1 MVATV
6 EQIQKELSAI
16 EAATATMAE
25 NFKDLYKN
33 YLKALSQA
41 ARRQL
46 ILASYYLCTQ
56 AYPDAFLRL
65 SVGQRQKLQQDL
77 RGLGDDLR
85 NRLLTLLEAGPEG
98 WQNTLL
104 ISDSPPSLLAASKDP
119 DGEKSSGEVA
129 DSIEELGDEQEQNT
143 DTDTAIESKQEAS
156 EAESGEG
163 EASREVALSELPFV
177 QAMLM
182 NAMLEAMDPDM
193 AADADTDQP
202 LTPSRLAKR
211 HFFIEQRV
219 RVTLRRISSLA
230 NRLLQKMEILPDLPE
245 AILAA
250 ATDAD
255 IPLEK
260 TASAPN
266 LLNVLVEIARDG
278 QRLVKEP
285 QDSDP
290 GSTVEIEEEEE
301 DEEDEEDRDEDE
313 DEEDREDEGD
323 EDSRN
328 ATHLVAIHL
337 RLSDIEFA
345 DPQSSLWRSK
355 LREALGK
362 LKQLGRQYQKKQ
374 EERAIAEAE
383 LAWRSIWYDD
393 VPKDEPSERG

>member
-6 EQIQKELSAI
+6 EQIQKDLSAI
-16 EAATATMAE
+16 EAATAAMAE
-25 NFKDLYKN
+25 DFKSLYKN

-56 AYPDAFLRL
+56 AYPEAFLRL
-65 SVGQRQKLQQDL
+65 SVSQRQKLQKDL
-77 RGLGDDLR
+77 RGLGDDLQ
-85 NRLLTLLEAGPEG
+85 NRLVTLLETGPEG
-98 WQNTLL
+98 WQNAVL
-104 ISDSPPSLLAASKDP
+104 ISDSAAGLLPPSEDQDGQAEPLAA
-119 DGEKSSGEVA
+119 EVMEPV
-129 DSIEELGDEQEQNT
+129 EELNNRQEAEPDAEGEQE
-143 DTDTAIESKQEAS
+143 ESSAKSEESRTS
-156 EAESGEG
+156 EA
-163 EASREVALSELPFV
+163 VALAEMPFV

-211 HFFIEQRV
+211 HFFIEQRI
-219 RVTLRRISSLA
+219 RMILHRTSNMA
-230 NRLLQKMEILPDLPE
+230 NRLLQQVELLPDLPE

-255 IPLEK
+255 LPLEK

-266 LLNVLVEIARDG
+266 LLNVLVEIARDSQG
-278 QRLVKEP
+278 LVGDP
-285 QDSDP
+285 RDSGDDAA
-290 GSTVEIEEEEE
+290 IAL
-301 DEEDEEDRDEDE
+301 EDE
-313 DEEDREDEGD
+313 DEDREDEDEDGED
-323 EDSRN
+323 EDEDGEDEGEGAEDSRN
-328 ATHLVAIHL
+328 TTHLVAIHL
-337 RLSDIEFA
+337 RLADIEFA
-345 DPQSSLWRSK
+345 DAQSSLWRSK
-355 LREALGK
+355 LRETLGK

-393 VPKDEPSERG
+393 APKDELSERG

>member
-6 EQIQKELSAI
+6 EQIKKELSAI
-16 EAATATMAE
+16 ETATAAMAE
-25 NFKDLYKN
+25 DFKGLYKN

-56 AYPDAFLRL
+56 AYPEAFLRL
-65 SVGQRQKLQQDL
+65 PVSQRQQLQKNL

-85 NRLLTLLEAGPEG
+85 NRLVTLLETGSEG
-98 WQNTLL
+98 WQNAVL
-104 ISDSPPSLLAASKDP
+104 ISDSSSNLLSASEERTDTPGEPTSEVTEGLEETADNSEQKPDAAEELESSTAESEQ
-119 DGEKSSGEVA
+119 GEKSGEVA
-129 DSIEELGDEQEQNT
+129 LADM
-143 DTDTAIESKQEAS
+143 
-156 EAESGEG
+156 
-163 EASREVALSELPFV
+163 PFV

-193 AADADTDQP
+193 AADADADQP

-211 HFFIEQRV
+211 HFFVEQRI
-219 RVTLRRISSLA
+219 RVTLNRISNMA
-230 NRLLQKMEILPDLPE
+230 NRLLQKMEVLPDLPE

-266 LLNVLVEIARDG
+266 LLNVLVEVARDG
-278 QRLVKEP
+278 QGFIRDP
-285 QDSDP
+285 RDSD
-290 GSTVEIEEEEE
+290 GDDAALEAE
-301 DEEDEEDRDEDE
+301 DEDGDEDE
-313 DEEDREDEGD
+313 DGEDEDRDNEGD
-323 EDSRN
+323 EERRN
-328 ATHLVAIHL
+328 TTHLVAIHL

-345 DPQSSLWRSK
+345 DTQASLWRSK

-362 LKQLGRQYQKKQ
+362 LKQLGRRYQKKQ

-393 VPKDEPSERG
+393 APRDEPSEKG